1 MVNRHSLSTK
11 VLCLVAF
18 PLLIQLALFSWLA
31 IMLRNAE
38 AELAAS
44 TRARAIAEI
53 INVLSKDIFSGIASF
68 TSETTVQEIAKNSDN
83 FISLTDK
90 VRSDYE
96 RLRDLSLSNPQLLQT
111 ITRSHAGAEAA
122 LQTMLALCRNT
133 QKYGVGA
140 RDLNNP
146 LWTQLHGQLL
156 QIDYKELVQAG
167 KEQRKIAN
175 RETEIQAKFRHQ
187 ILFLLVAGSAVTIIL
202 GVVLALYLTR
212 EITGKLEQLTD
223 NAYRLASDLPLNPEM
238 TGPDDI
244 SALDR
249 LFHSMGREIK
259 ESIRKEKAVVHNVH
273 DMICTVDDDGRI
285 TAVNPAVTNLFGYA
299 TRDVMG
305 QHLISILVPKDV
317 DKVRSL
323 FSGLKGQAQVTPLE
337 VQLKKADDSV
347 ADILLS
353 ATWSAQEKK
362 VYAVVHDMTERRQSE
377 RLKQEVV
384 AMVTHDL
391 RTPLFTIQ
399 NILGFLAEDITD
411 KVEQRLVDYVTMAES
426 NTERMLRLINDL
438 IDSEKM
444 SAEMMQPQLERVELA
459 SSFQKCREVA
469 AAIAEDVGIELDF
482 NQTDLVVIADDQ
494 MLERVLFNLV
504 VNAIKFSPK
513 GSLVTLSASGVDGNA
528 HVIIEDNGPGIPENE
543 LRGIF
548 ERFRQGS
555 SRSSKLYASSGLGL
569 SICKAFVELQGG
581 KIWASSEVGKGSQF
595 HFTVPLTAASKS

>member
-1 MVNRHSLSTK
+1 MVNRHALSTK

-18 PLLIQLALFSWLA
+18 PLLVQLALFLWLA
-31 IMLRNAE
+31 VMLRNAE
-38 AELAAS
+38 LELDAS
-44 TRARAIAEI
+44 TRARAISEI
-53 INVLSKDIFSGIASF
+53 INVLSKDVFSGIASF
-68 TSETTVQEIAKNSDN
+68 SSETTVEELAKNSDS
-83 FISLTDK
+83 FMALTNR

-96 RLRDLSLSNPQLLQT
+96 KLRDLSSSNPELLQK
-111 ITRSHAGAEAA
+111 ITKSEAGAEAA

-133 QKYGVGA
+133 QQYGVAA

-146 LWTQLHGQLL
+146 LWKRMHQQLL
-156 QIDYKELVQAG
+156 QIDYKELVVAG
-167 KEQRKIAN
+167 REQRKIAN
-175 RETEIQAKFRHQ
+175 RENEIQGRFRHQ
-187 ILFLLVAGSAVTIIL
+187 ILSLLVAGSAVTLTL
-202 GVVLALYLTR
+202 GVVLAMYLMR

-259 ESIRKEKAVVHNVH
+259 ESLRKEKAVVHNVH

-285 TAVNPAVTNLFGYA
+285 ITVNPAVTNLFGYA
-299 TRDVMG
+299 ARDVMG
-305 QHLISILVPKDV
+305 QHLISLLVQKDV
-317 DKVRSL
+317 EKVRAL
-323 FSGLKGQAQVTPLE
+323 FSDLKKRSQSVPLE
-337 VQLKKADDSV
+337 LQLKKADESV

-353 ATWSAQEKK
+353 ATWSDQEKK

-444 SAEMMQPQLERVELA
+444 SAKMMQPQLAAVTLD
-459 SSFQKCREVA
+459 SSFQKCREVV
-469 AAIAEDVGIELDF
+469 AAIAEDVGVNLVF
-482 NQTDLVVIADDQ
+482 NQTNLVVNADDQ

-513 GSLVTLSASGVDGNA
+513 GSLVSLRASMEDGKA
-528 HVIIEDNGPGIPENE
+528 HVIIEDNGPGIPEGE
-543 LRGIF
+543 LTGIF

-569 SICKAFVELQGG
+569 SICKSFVELQNG
-581 KIWASSEVGKGSQF
+581 KIWATSELGRGSQF
-595 HFTVPLTAASKS
+595 HFTVPLAAPTRR

>member
-1 MVNRHSLSTK
+1 MVNRHALSTK

-18 PLLIQLALFSWLA
+18 PLLVQLALFSWLA
-31 IMLRNAE
+31 VMLRNAE
-38 AELAAS
+38 LELDAS
-44 TRARAIAEI
+44 TRARAISEI
-53 INVLSKDIFSGIASF
+53 INVLSKDVFAGIASF
-68 TSETTVQEIAKNSDN
+68 SSETTVEELAKNSDS
-83 FISLTDK
+83 FIELTNK
-90 VRSDYE
+90 VRGDYLK
-96 RLRDLSLSNPQLLQT
+96 LRDLSSSNPELLRK
-111 ITRSHAGAEAA
+111 ITKSEAGAEAA

-133 QKYGVGA
+133 QKYGVAA

-146 LWTQLHGQLL
+146 LWTKMHQQLL
-156 QIDYKELVQAG
+156 EVDYKELVLAG
-167 KEQRKIAN
+167 REQRQIAN
-175 RETEIQAKFRHQ
+175 RENEIQGKFRHQ
-187 ILFLLVAGSAVTIIL
+187 ILLLLVAGSAVTLAL
-202 GVVLALYLTR
+202 GVVLAMYLTR

-223 NAYRLASDLPLNPEM
+223 TAYRLASDLPLNPEM

-259 ESIRKEKAVVHNVH
+259 ESLRKEKAVVHNVH
-273 DMICTVDDDGRI
+273 DMICTMDDDGRI
-285 TAVNPAVTNLFGYA
+285 TAVNPAVTSLFGYA
-299 TRDVMG
+299 ARDVMG
-305 QHLISILVPKDV
+305 QHLISLLVQKDV
-317 DKVRSL
+317 EKVRSL
-323 FSGLKGQAQVTPLE
+323 FGELKKRAQSVPLE
-337 VQLKKADDSV
+337 LQLKKADDSV

-444 SAEMMQPQLERVELA
+444 SAKMMEPQLTAVSLD
-459 SSFQKCREVA
+459 SSFQKCREVV
-469 AAIAEDVGIELDF
+469 AAIAEDVGVSLVF
-482 NQTDLVVIADDQ
+482 NQTNLVVNADDQ

-513 GSLVTLSASGVDGNA
+513 GALVSLRASVEDGKA
-528 HVIIEDNGPGIPENE
+528 HVVIEDNGPGIPEGE
-543 LRGIF
+543 LKGIF

-555 SRSSKLYASSGLGL
+555 SRSSTLYASSGLGL
-569 SICKAFVELQGG
+569 SICKAFVELQNG
-581 KIWASSEVGKGSQF
+581 KIWATSELGRGSQF
-595 HFTVPLTAASKS
+595 HFTVPLAGLQKR

>member
-1 MVNRHSLSTK
+1 
-11 VLCLVAF
+11 
-18 PLLIQLALFSWLA
+18 
-31 IMLRNAE
+31 
-38 AELAAS
+38 
-44 TRARAIAEI
+44 
-53 INVLSKDIFSGIASF
+53 
-68 TSETTVQEIAKNSDN
+68 
-83 FISLTDK
+83 
-90 VRSDYE
+90 
-96 RLRDLSLSNPQLLQT
+96 
-111 ITRSHAGAEAA
+111 
-122 LQTMLALCRNT
+122 
-133 QKYGVGA
+133 
-140 RDLNNP
+140 
-146 LWTQLHGQLL
+146 
-156 QIDYKELVQAG
+156 
-167 KEQRKIAN
+167 
-175 RETEIQAKFRHQ
+175 
-187 ILFLLVAGSAVTIIL
+187 
-202 GVVLALYLTR
+202 
-212 EITGKLEQLTD
+212 
-223 NAYRLASDLPLNPEM
+223 
-238 TGPDDI
+238 
-244 SALDR
+244 
-249 LFHSMGREIK
+249 
-259 ESIRKEKAVVHNVH
+259 
-273 DMICTVDDDGRI
+273 MICTVDDDGRI

-299 TRDVMG
+299 TRDVTG

-323 FSGLKGQAQVTPLE
+323 FSGLKRQAQVTPLE

-353 ATWSAQEKK
+353 ATWSDQEKK

-444 SAEMMQPQLERVELA
+444 SAEMMQPQLESVELA

-469 AAIAEDVGIELDF
+469 AAIAEDVGIKLAF
-482 NQTDLVVIADDQ
+482 NQTDLVVNADDQ

-543 LRGIF
+543 LKGIF

-581 KIWASSEVGKGSQF
+581 KIWATSEVGKGSQF
-595 HFTVPLTAASKS
+595 HFTVPLTAPSKS

>member
-1 MVNRHSLSTK
+1 MVNRHALSTK

-18 PLLIQLALFSWLA
+18 PLLVQLALFGWLA

-38 AELAAS
+38 LELDAS
-44 TRARAIAEI
+44 TRARAISEG
-53 INVLSKDIFSGIASF
+53 INVLSKDIFNGIANFSTE
-68 TSETTVQEIAKNSDN
+68 TSVQELAKNSDS
-83 FISLTDK
+83 FIALTDK

-96 RLRDLSLSNPQLLQT
+96 KLNQLAATNPDLLQKISKSET
-111 ITRSHAGAEAA
+111 GAEAA
-122 LQTMLALCRNT
+122 LQTMLTLCRNT
-133 QKYGVGA
+133 QKYGSAA
-140 RDLNNP
+140 RDMNNP
-146 LWTQLHGQLL
+146 LWTKMHQQLL
-156 QIDYKELVQAG
+156 DIDYKELVLAAR
-167 KEQRKIAN
+167 EQKKIAN
-175 RETEIQAKFRHQ
+175 RESEIQGKFRHQ
-187 ILFLLVAGSAVTIIL
+187 ILLLLVAGSAVTLTL
-202 GVVLALYLTR
+202 GMVLAIYLTR

-249 LFHSMGREIK
+249 LFHNMGREIK
-259 ESIRKEKAVVHNVH
+259 ESLRKEKALVHNVH

-285 TAVNPAVTNLFGYA
+285 INVNPAVTNLFGYA
-299 TRDVMG
+299 AKDVMG
-305 QHLISILVPKDV
+305 KHLISLLVQKDV
-317 DKVRSL
+317 EKLRSL
-323 FSGLKGQAQVTPLE
+323 FGDLKKRAQSVPLE
-337 VQLKKADDSV
+337 LQLKKADDSI

-353 ATWSAQEKK
+353 ATWSPQEKK

-444 SAEMMQPQLERVELA
+444 SADMMQPQLQAVSLDN
-459 SSFQKCREVA
+459 SFQKCREVV
-469 AAIAEDVGIELDF
+469 AAIAEDVGVNLIF
-482 NQTDLVVIADDQ
+482 NQTNLVVNADDQ

-513 GSLVTLSASGVDGNA
+513 GSLVSLRARMEDGNA
-528 HVIIEDNGPGIPENE
+528 HVIIEDNGPGIPESE
-543 LRGIF
+543 LKGIF

-569 SICKAFVELQGG
+569 SICRSFVELQNG
-581 KIWASSEVGKGSQF
+581 KIWATSELGKGSQF
-595 HFTVPLTAASKS
+595 HFTVPLALQGKR